1 MFAENISGNVLK
13 YDTVCQ
19 FSKIFIKIF
28 ERTFQSVT
36 GEDKLGKCSFKY
48 FDIWREIVFEMVS
61 NFFFQ
66 TYLSYQFSNLLSS
79 IIIMKTTNFEM
90 IYLYINIDI
99 FDGI

>member
-28 ERTFQSVT
+28 ERTFQSVA

-48 FDIWREIVFEMVS
+48 FDIWREIVFEMVRKIM
-61 NFFFQ
+61 FFFFRR
-66 TYLSYQFSNLLSS
+66 TSHNNFRICCPVSLS
-79 IIIMKTTNFEM
+79 
-90 IYLYINIDI
+90 
-99 FDGI
+99 